1 MPSQKSH
8 EEEANTTLRRK
19 ATDLARQKWPTR
31 VKVWIGVVGSALA
44 SLAIIV
50 SAVVWFNGENA
61 WAGDVKRADAQILL
75 NLQQTSNASRYSQ
88 VSGDIDFLEY
98 RQEKNGELSSTEKRR
113 LASLK
118 RELARLE
125 TEKEELDK
133 IEIELLKKSK

>member
-1 MPSQKSH
+1 MPKTSH
-8 EEEANTTLRRK
+8 EEESQTTLRRK
-19 ATDLARQKWPTR
+19 ASDLVATKWSTK
-31 VKVWIGVVGSALA
+31 VKVWIGVIAGTLS

-50 SAVVWFNGENA
+50 TAVVWFNGENA

-98 RQEKNGELSSTEKRR
+98 RQEKNGQLSSTERRR
-113 LASLK
+113 LDSLK

-125 TEKEELDK
+125 AEKENLDK
-133 IEIELLKKSK
+133 LEIELQSK